1 MNLGIRVRQERER
14 LGLSREELV
23 QQMPATLRM
32 DPNTLWHIES
42 GRTKN
47 PRADQLL
54 ALAHVLDVSV
64 DYLVGLPEQKRPV
77 VRRTTREAPHTPV
90 LKRTRQ
96 RRQLGGWEGRAWM
109 SPDFDETDEALIRAF
124 EGEDEETP

>member
-23 QQMPATLRM
+23 QQMPDALRM
-32 DPNTLWHIES
+32 DRNTLWHIEA

-54 ALAHVLDVSV
+54 ALSHALSVSV
-64 DYLVGLPEQKRPV
+64 DYLVGLTDDPKPTIRRGTKDAPQTLV
-77 VRRTTREAPHTPV
+77 VRRTR
-90 LKRTRQ
+90 LS
-96 RRQLGGWEGRAWM
+96 RQLGGWEGRAWI
-109 SPDFDETDEALIRAF
+109 SPDFDDTDEDLIRAF
-124 EGEDEETP
+124 EGADDETP